1 MKSLNLESLNFK
13 QFSAKIQTYSAES
26 FSTPIQEIPFK
37 LIPAI
42 ENANETFCFLESA
55 NNSLRKGR
63 YSILAFGEH
72 FSFSGIKILD
82 EIKVAIREL
91 SHILNPNLPMI
102 GSLFGFLPYNL
113 VREIE
118 PSIHCGETKLIPEG
132 MIFLP
137 KNLVVIENE
146 THLVH
151 IVSIFVEKDNI
162 AQIFEKIQNPEHI
175 QEIQSESNVNLT
187 GNFHENLGF
196 YSNITKEDYCQ
207 MVKKSISYIKK
218 GDIFQIV
225 PSIRF
230 YKEYSKHPTE
240 FYNKL
245 KEINPSPYMFYFSS
259 SYDGERYNLIG
270 ASPEML
276 INCKENEITLRPLA
290 GTIKRGTTDLEDD
303 TNAKILLSDAKEISE
318 HLMLLD
324 LGRNDVGKV
333 SSKVFVEKQ
342 MEIEKYSHVMHISST
357 VKGVKSPEVDMVDI
371 LKSGL
376 PAGTLSGSPKIRAMQ
391 IISEIEDISRDFYAG
406 TVGYVSSEILQT
418 CIVLRSALI
427 KSGVV
432 YTQSGAG
439 VVYDSIPEKE
449 YEECIQKATAI
460 ATAIIKASL

>member
-13 QFSAKIQTYSAES
+13 QFSAKVQTYSAES

-72 FSFSGIKILD
+72 FSFSGVKILD
-82 EIKVAIREL
+82 EVKIAIREL
-91 SHILNPNLPMI
+91 SHILNNELPMI

-118 PSIHCGETKLIPEG
+118 PSIHCGETQLIPEG
-132 MIFLP
+132 MMFLP
-137 KNLVVIENE
+137 KNLVIIENE
-146 THLVH
+146 TNLVH

-162 AQIFEKIQNPEHI
+162 AQIFEKIQNPEDF
-175 QEIQSESNVNLT
+175 QELKYQNKINLT
-187 GNFHENLGF
+187 GHLHENLGF
-196 YSNITKEDYCQ
+196 YSNITKEDYCK
-207 MVKKSISYIKK
+207 MVEKSIAYIKK

-240 FYNKL
+240 FYSKL

-290 GTIKRGTTDLEDD
+290 GTIKRGTTDLEDE

-357 VKGVKSPEVDMVDI
+357 VKGVKSPKVDMVDI

-427 KSGVV
+427 KNGVV
-432 YTQSGAG
+432 YTQAGAG
-439 VVYDSIPEKE
+439 VIYDSIPEKE
-449 YEECIQKATAI
+449 YEECVQKATAI
-460 ATAIIKASL
+460 TTAIMKASL

>member
-72 FSFSGIKILD
+72 FSFSGVKILD
-82 EIKVAIREL
+82 EMKIAIHEL
-91 SHILNPNLPMI
+91 SHILNNELPMV

-118 PSIHCGETKLIPEG
+118 PSIHCGKTQLIPEG
-132 MIFLP
+132 MMFLP

-162 AQIFEKIQNPEHI
+162 AQIFEKIQNPEDF
-175 QEIQSESNVNLT
+175 QELKYQNRINLT
-187 GNFHENLGF
+187 EHLHENLGF
-196 YSNITKEDYCQ
+196 YSNITKSDYYR
-207 MVKKSISYIKK
+207 MVEKSIAYIKK

-406 TVGYVSSEILQT
+406 TVGYISSEILQT

-432 YTQSGAG
+432 YTQAGAG

-449 YEECIQKATAI
+449 YEECVQK

>member
-1 MKSLNLESLNFK
+1 MESLNFK
-13 QFSAKIQTYSAES
+13 QFSAKVQTYSVES
-26 FSTPIQEIPFK
+26 FSTPIQEIPFR

-55 NNSLRKGR
+55 SNSLRKGR

-72 FSFSGIKILD
+72 FSFSGVKILD
-82 EIKVAIREL
+82 EIQVAIREL
-91 SHILNPNLPMI
+91 SHILNAKLPMV

-118 PSIHCGETKLIPEG
+118 PSIHCSETKLIPEG
-132 MIFLP
+132 MMFLP

-146 THLVH
+146 TNLVH
-151 IVSIFVEKDNI
+151 IVSIFVEQDDI
-162 AQIFEKIQNPEHI
+162 AEILEKIHNPEKF
-175 QEIQSESNVNLT
+175 QPVCEANNLNPK
-187 GNFHENLGF
+187 GHFHENLGF
-196 YSNITKEDYCQ
+196 YSNITREDYCK
-207 MVKKSISYIKK
+207 MVEKSISYIKK

-245 KEINPSPYMFYFSS
+245 KAINPSPYMFYFSS
-259 SYDGERYNLIG
+259 SHNGERYNLIG

-290 GTIKRGTTDLEDD
+290 GTIKRGETDLEDEA
-303 TNAKILLSDAKEISE
+303 NAKILLSDAKEISE

-357 VKGVKSPEVDMVDI
+357 VKGVKSPTVDMVDI

-391 IISEIEDISRDFYAG
+391 IIAELEDISRDFYAG
-406 TVGYVSSEILQT
+406 TVGYISSEILQT

-449 YEECIQKATAI
+449 YAECVQKATAI
-460 ATAIIKASL
+460 AKASL